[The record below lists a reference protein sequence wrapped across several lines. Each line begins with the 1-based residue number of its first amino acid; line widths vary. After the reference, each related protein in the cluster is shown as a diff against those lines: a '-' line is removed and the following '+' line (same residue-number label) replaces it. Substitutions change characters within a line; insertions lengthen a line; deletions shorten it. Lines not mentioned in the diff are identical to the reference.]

1 MKNLLITSAV
11 LAMLAAPAMAV
22 ELGKG
27 LAFDST
33 ISTAY
38 SVEVEEFSS
47 SYEGEL
53 NYAITPDLTAYFNTT
68 FDLQEMDSTG
78 SILGIDYVPAK
89 LNNLTVT
96 VQAAYDADL
105 EYTDTVISAELT
117 F

>member
-33 ISTAY
+33 ISTSY
-38 SVEVEEFSS
+38 SIEVEEFSS
-47 SYEGEL
+47 SYKGEL
-53 NYAITPDLTAYFNTT
+53 NYTITPDLTAYFNTT
-68 FDLQEMDSTG
+68 IDLQEMDFTG
-78 SILGIDYVPAK
+78 SVLGIDYVPATYNK
-89 LNNLTVT
+89 LTFS
-96 VQAAYDADL
+96 VQAVYDANLD
-105 EYTDTVISAELT
+105 YTDTLISAELK